1 MIETTENGDSFDWRI
16 PVIPVDPVNT
26 GSVCVWDYDS
36 PFGLMIAYL
45 MKSSE
50 RDVFKYWKGGGGE
63 NSITSGKFELDTVE
77 GFA

>member
-26 GSVCVWDYDS
+26 DSVCVWDYDS

-50 RDVFKYWKGGGGE
+50 RDVFKYWKGGGE